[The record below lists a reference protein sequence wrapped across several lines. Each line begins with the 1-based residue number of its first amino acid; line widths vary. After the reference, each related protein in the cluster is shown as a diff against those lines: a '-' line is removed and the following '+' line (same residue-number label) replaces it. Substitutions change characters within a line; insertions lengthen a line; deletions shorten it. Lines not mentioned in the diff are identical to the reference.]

1 MRLTVAGLRGVVK
14 QNLPIEF
21 GDERLTSYSGLE
33 LVRRYVAHLQ
43 LVTRVRQA
51 LQRYALSSDYGSAR
65 LVLVVLSLLLVGGRR
80 LEHLKYLV
88 GDPLVA
94 RVSGLT
100 RLPTARTVAN
110 WLKQFT
116 TPALEA
122 LRTLNRDL
130 VYEQI
135 ERLGLRRLTIDVDGT
150 VIRTGNTVAWA
161 QRGFNPHH
169 RKDPSYYPLLAHL
182 AQTGQILRLRNR
194 PGNVHDSRGAVEFL
208 RTVITDLRARFGRA
222 RVLEF
227 RMDAAFFQREILH
240 LLARRGCEYAIKV
253 PFCPWVGLKTQVAAQ
268 RHWSR
273 VDDTLSYFDTRLV
286 LPQWDLQV
294 RVVVYRKRVAHRTR
308 KNFQLDLFSPDDG
321 HFEYSAVATN
331 KTLTGPMLWAF
342 AAGRGAQ
349 EKTLAELKG
358 EFALDVVP
366 TRHYTANS
374 VWQQLCVLAHT
385 VMCGFQLLTL
395 ASPRPRSPRRTYSY
409 VLRSMRSL
417 RFLLIARAGRLCR
430 PNGRQVLRLSASHA
444 TQRLYEDVSHALA
457 A

>member
-14 QNLPIEF
+14 QNLRIEF

-33 LVRRYVAHLQ
+33 LVRRYIAHLQ
-43 LVTRVRQA
+43 LAARVRQA
-51 LQRYALSSDYGSAR
+51 LQPYALSSDYGNSR

-88 GDPLVA
+88 SDPLVA
-94 RVSGLT
+94 RLSGLR
-100 RLPTARTVAN
+100 RLPSARTVAN

-116 TPALEA
+116 APALEA
-122 LRTLNRDL
+122 LRVLNRDL
-130 VYEQI
+130 VFEQI

-150 VIRTGNTVAWA
+150 VIRTGNAVAWA

-182 AQTGQILRLRNR
+182 AQTSQILRLRNR

-208 RTVITDLRARFGRA
+208 RTLITDLRARFGRM

-273 VDDTLSYFDTRLV
+273 IDDTLSYFDTQLA
-286 LPQWDLQV
+286 LPQWDLHV

-331 KTLTGPMLWAF
+331 KALSGPMLWAF

-395 ASPRPRSPRRTYSY
+395 ASPRPRSPRCTYSY
-409 VLRSMRSL
+409 VLRSMRTL

-430 PNGRQVLRLSASHA
+430 PNGRQVLRLSASPA